1 MAYCE
6 DRWPNLCHARIKG
19 ADVKCCT
26 PMCTRHARTLTA
38 SQSHC
43 IGVCLVSS
51 MDSYASSFVANIA
64 AMADNG
70 VTTFSVGGTLFTTSR
85 ETLFRE
91 PSSRLAL
98 IAKNAVPCVKDTNG
112 AYFIDRD
119 GKHFQARE
127 PAQQV

>member
-1 MAYCE
+1 MVGSVDA
-6 DRWPNLCHARIKG
+6 
-19 ADVKCCT
+19 
-26 PMCTRHARTLTA
+26 
-38 SQSHC
+38 
-43 IGVCLVSS
+43 
-51 MDSYASSFVANIA
+51 YASSSA
-64 AMADNG
+64 AKLATMADNG

-119 GKHFQARE
+119 GKHFQVRE